1 MDSARWSDSDGDG
14 IDDQVDDDCPT
25 VSGNSTI
32 DRIGCPDTDG
42 DGYSD
47 VDSGWNTSDGADAF
61 KTDPTQWSDA
71 DGDGYGDNATGYL
84 ADDCPSEFGDSW
96 QNSTLGCPDLDM
108 DGWVDE

>member
-14 IDDQVDDDCPT
+14 IDDQIDDACPT
-25 VSGNSTI
+25 IYGNSTI

-61 KTDPTQWSDA
+61 KTDPTQWA
-71 DGDGYGDNATGYL
+71 EIIRLETLPMIAQ
-84 ADDCPSEFGDSW
+84 
-96 QNSTLGCPDLDM
+96 QNLVIHGRIAH
-108 DGWVDE
+108 